1 MSFFSGVAE
10 FFSDLNNWVFGVLIG
25 VMGKISYELYM
36 KRTITVF
43 QWIAVIGLSIFSG
56 YLTSVYCDNAG
67 LEKEASWAVPVATL
81 MGEKV
86 FIYVMANYK
95 KIISGVLGFFM
106 PKK

>member
-1 MSFFSGVAE
+1 
-10 FFSDLNNWVFGVLIG
+10 
-25 VMGKISYELYM
+25 
-36 KRTITVF
+36 
-43 QWIAVIGLSIFSG
+43 
-56 YLTSVYCDNAG
+56 
-67 LEKEASWAVPVATL
+67 VPVATL

>member
-1 MSFFSGVAE
+1 MSFFSGLMQ

-95 KIISGVLGFFM
+95 RILTGVLGFFM